1 MGSSKT
7 AILAIRIIG
16 DSTSA
21 VDSMTKTG
29 EKADTMGSTMTKAGV
44 IAGGALLA
52 IGAGAKHLE
61 GIGEAADAA
70 DKRIANITNS
80 MGLMGGQAAA
90 VSGRLSKMAE
100 DVAKKTGIDP
110 NVIKQ
115 GEATLSTFDKI
126 AASANQVGGVF
137 DRATKASV
145 DLSAAGFGSVE
156 SASTMLGKALN
167 DPIKGLTALNRVG
180 VQFTDDQ
187 KNQIQALVES
197 GDTLKAQEIILKNV
211 ERQVG
216 GTAEATADSADKQKV
231 AWQLTQEQLGKKLIP
246 VFEKYRDIV
255 SGAAEWIGN
264 HAELVIAL
272 GGALAVAAGAVL
284 AITTAYKIF
293 TAIQGIQTA
302 FQLANNSAWLA
313 SPVTWIVLAI
323 IAAIAALILII
334 VLVVKHWDQVR
345 QAGEAVW
352 LAIKLAASAAGDTF
366 QRVFTAIGSWWNGL
380 VNSWRAGFDALIGW
394 IKTALDWLGRIA
406 GSVMP
411 GWLKDAMGIRSMSVF
426 TPEPAV
432 SRATRAMVYSAEETA
447 TAFGATPV
455 AAASA
460 AVPTLTTA
468 SFQTPPAGY
477 VDNRSYDIHVD
488 GVITDPEATARKI
501 RQILD
506 DSDRANGRKP
516 AAVS

>member
-1 MGSSKT
+1 MSSSKT

-100 DVAKKTGIDP
+100 DMAKKTGIDP
-110 NVIKQ
+110 NTIKQ

-187 KNQIQALVES
+187 KSQIQALVDS

-246 VFEKYRDIV
+246 VFEKYRDLV
-255 SGAAEWIGN
+255 SGAAEWIGE
-264 HAELVIAL
+264 HADLVIAL
-272 GGALAVAAGAVL
+272 GGVLAVAAGAVL

-293 TAIQGIQTA
+293 TAVQGIQTA
-302 FQLANNSAWLA
+302 FQIANNAAWLA

-323 IAAIAALILII
+323 ILAITALILII
-334 VLVVKHWDQVR
+334 VLVVKHWDDLRKAGEMVWIAIKAAALA
-345 QAGEAVW
+345 AGEA
-352 LAIKLAASAAGDTF
+352 F
-366 QRVFTAIGSWWNGL
+366 QGVFIGIGKWWDDLIGSW
-380 VNSWRAGFDALIGW
+380 RKGFDALIGW
-394 IKTALDWLGRIA
+394 IKTALEWLGKIA

-411 GWLKDAMGIRSMSVF
+411 GWLKDAMGIRAMSITTPDPATPAARSMIF
-426 TPEPAV
+426 
-432 SRATRAMVYSAEETA
+432 SAQETA
-447 TAFGATPV
+447 AAFGAVPV
-455 AAASA
+455 ATAAA
-460 AVPTLTTA
+460 AAPTLNTA
-468 SFQTPPAGY
+468 SFQAPQSGY
-477 VDNRSYDIHVD
+477 VDNRTYTIRVD

-501 RQILD
+501 RQVLD